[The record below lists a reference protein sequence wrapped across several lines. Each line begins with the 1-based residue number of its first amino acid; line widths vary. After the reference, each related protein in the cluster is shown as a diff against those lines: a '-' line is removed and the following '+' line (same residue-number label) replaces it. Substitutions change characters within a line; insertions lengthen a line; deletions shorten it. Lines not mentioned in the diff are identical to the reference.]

1 MNTRNKAL
9 IITGCLLL
17 AVALVVFLVGGYLA
31 GWDFVAYFRSQN
43 FIWLCIVVGVY
54 LVLVS
59 IVLIHDRIGRL

>member
-9 IITGCLLL
+9 IVTGVVLL

-31 GWDFVAYFRSQN
+31 GWDFVAYFKSQN
-43 FIWLCIVVGVY
+43 FIWLCIMVGVY
-54 LVLVS
+54 LAMVS

>member
-1 MNTRNKAL
+1 MKTRNKAL

-17 AVALVVFLVGGYLA
+17 VVALVVFLVGGYLA
-31 GWDFVAYFRSQN
+31 GWDFVAYFKSQN

>member
-1 MNTRNKAL
+1 M
-9 IITGCLLL
+9 
-17 AVALVVFLVGGYLA
+17 VALVVFLVGGYLA
-31 GWDFVAYFRSQN
+31 GWDFVAYFKSQN